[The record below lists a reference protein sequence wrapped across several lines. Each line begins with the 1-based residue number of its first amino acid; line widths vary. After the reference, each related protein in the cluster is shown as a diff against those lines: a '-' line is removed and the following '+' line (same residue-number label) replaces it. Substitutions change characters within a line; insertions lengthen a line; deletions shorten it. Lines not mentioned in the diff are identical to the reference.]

1 MSRSLLSASRRLL
14 ALLLCAVTLS
24 ACVQDLTGPD
34 DSDDTPPPLPVQMR
48 TVYDLKVSPRYID
61 VVGSCDK
68 VFGSPT
74 AGEFQYRVEVNGA
87 GQTNGFE
94 SLNYNS
100 RLGVVTGRVAGQHIT
115 FDQATY
121 SWSGM
126 STPGQIQA
134 VVFGTEW
141 DGAIRDGDMSNRRG
155 ARTIPFALGRSN
167 RSVTIGTTSECRLV
181 LIYQAEWT
189 QREVPA

>member
-1 MSRSLLSASRRLL
+1 MSRFLLSASRLL
-14 ALLLCAVTLS
+14 ALLLCAVLLS

-34 DSDDTPPPLPVQMR
+34 DPDDPPPPPVRMR

-74 AGEFQYRVEVNGA
+74 AGEFQYRVEVNGE
-87 GQTNGFE
+87 GRTNGFE
-94 SLNYNS
+94 SQNYNS
-100 RLGVVTGRVAGQHIT
+100 RLGVVTGRVAGQQIT
-115 FDQATY
+115 FAPRTY
-121 SWSGM
+121 TWSSM
-126 STPGQIQA
+126 SSPGRIEA

-155 ARTIPFALGRSN
+155 ARTIPFALGR
-167 RSVTIGTTSECRLV
+167 RPGTVTIGATSECRLV
-181 LIYQAEWT
+181 LAYEAEWV